1 MAVTTGHQQLP
12 CGVALDA
19 LVVQIAEDQPPLRP
33 THQKHCPY
41 CQEALRTL
49 VQGWDDFQA
58 LTSTPVKTPPALTT
72 LIMARVHGLARQV
85 AQFVIRGHPR
95 GTTRISHTVIARI
108 VTRHAAAVPGVV
120 FASAQPVP
128 HDPPEPG
135 RLSVNIRLV
144 VSYGPTIET
153 LARAV
158 RQRVL
163 RRVPRLTGTELSSID
178 ITVDDI
184 AGDRD

>member
-1 MAVTTGHQQLP
+1 MTGHQQLP
-12 CGVALDA
+12 CGVTLDA
-19 LVVQIAEDQPPLRP
+19 LVVQIAEHTHQPPLRLA
-33 THQKHCPY
+33 HQKHCPY
-41 CQEALRTL
+41 CQEALRKL
-49 VQGWDDFQA
+49 AQGWDDFQA
-58 LTSTPVKTPPALTT
+58 LTSTPVTIPPALTT
-72 LIMARVHGLARQV
+72 VIMARVRDLARQV
-85 AQFVIRGHPR
+85 AQFVVRGHPR
-95 GTTRISHTVIARI
+95 GTTRISHSVIARI

-128 HDPPEPG
+128 HHPPEPG
-135 RLSVNIRLV
+135 RLSVDIRLV
-144 VSYGPTIET
+144 VSYGPAIET

-163 RRVPRLTGTELSSID
+163 RRVPRLTGTELSSIN